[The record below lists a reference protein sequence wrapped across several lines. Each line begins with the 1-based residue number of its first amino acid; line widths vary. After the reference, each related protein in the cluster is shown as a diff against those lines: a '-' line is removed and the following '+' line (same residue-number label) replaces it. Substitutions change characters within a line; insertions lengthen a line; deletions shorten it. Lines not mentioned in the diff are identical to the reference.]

1 VTTGTPTRR
10 RGDPTAGPPRLPT
23 QARDKQPVLVAAGLL
38 LIVVGALAGLLVQQR
53 AGDRITVIQ
62 VTSHIP
68 AGQQI
73 GLDAIRQ
80 VAVAPNSD
88 IAYVDWDQRGQL
100 TGYWTQ
106 TAVLPGTV
114 LIGGMLT
121 ATPPPA
127 TDQVIV
133 GLSLSA
139 GQYPP
144 ELQIGD
150 RVNAIHIGDNPGSDP
165 ILADSARIYSIAT
178 NPDGDLAGDATVS
191 LVVTATEAPALAAA
205 ADAGDVALALLPG
218 E

>member
-1 VTTGTPTRR
+1 VWVV
-10 RGDPTAGPPRLPT
+10 AG
-23 QARDKQPVLVAAGLL
+23 VLAVMF
-38 LIVVGALAGLLVQQR
+38 GALLGLLVWQR
-53 AGDRITVIQ
+53 AGDRMTVIQ

-73 GLDAIRQ
+73 GLDAIRP

-88 IAYVDWDQRGQL
+88 IAYVDWDKRGQL

-106 TAVLPGTV
+106 TALLPGTV
-114 LIGGMLT
+114 LTGGMLT

-127 TDQVIV
+127 TDQVRV

-144 ELQIGD
+144 DLRVGD
-150 RVNAIHIGDNPGSDP
+150 RVNAIHVGDNPGSEP
-165 ILADSARIYSIAT
+165 ILADSARVYSIAT
-178 NPDGDLAGDATVS
+178 DPDGDLAGDATVS
-191 LVVTATEAPALAAA
+191 LVVTDTEAPALAAA